1 MIAALTAALA
11 LAVPACHAPECLVQ
25 VGPGSGPA
33 AGPLRLDARRT
44 NTRLTVELSRPALL
58 TLRAGGREHDRWLAP
73 AGTSVHLMPAGRRRA
88 LRLVAV
94 DGTGDR
100 ANCVLP
106 AGAHAPLQSRMNSA
120 RTAAVSCM
128 D

>member
-25 VGPGSGPA
+25 VGPGPA
-33 AGPLRLDARRT
+33 PGPLRLDARRT
-44 NTRLTVELSRPALL
+44 TTRLTVQLSQPALL

-73 AGTSVHLMPAGRRRA
+73 AGTSVHPLRARRRRA
-88 LRLVAV
+88 VRLVAV
-94 DGTGDR
+94 DGAGDR
-100 ANCVLP
+100 VSCVLP
-106 AGAHAPLQSRMNSA
+106 AGAHSPLQSRMKSA
-120 RTAAVSCM
+120 RTAAVSCI